1 MVEPG
6 KKAPGG
12 PGLSGSQANKR
23 RAEVHAAAYSSTIQE
38 LRSAGFVSRRTL
50 ADELNRRGIPTARG
64 GKWHYTTVVRTLTR
78 LGLLTWGTGARVNNG
93 EAKKLA
99 ADARA
104 EALAPTIAK
113 IQSAGFVS
121 IHAITRELREREI
134 PTPQGGKWHPGT
146 VRRLLLRL
154 QRLEASLRTP
164 DEGDEPK

>member
-1 MVEPG
+1 
-6 KKAPGG
+6 
-12 PGLSGSQANKR
+12 LSGSQANKR

-64 GKWHYTTVVRTLTR
+64 GKWHYTTVVRMLTR
-78 LGLLTWGTGARVNNG
+78 LGLLTWGAGARVNNG
-93 EAKKLA
+93 QAKKLA

-104 EALAPTIAK
+104 EALAPTIAN

-121 IHAITRELREREI
+121 LNAITRELSEREI
-134 PTPQGGKWHPGT
+134 PTPKGGKWHPGS